1 MQSLNVFFGGSLIQ
15 DIPAV
20 IDTSVQH
27 SKGQSQNPPI
37 HKIAIASESVLEP
50 IAGGQDAMVNST
62 HHQAVER
69 PGEGLDVI
77 AYAPDGVI
85 ESVFGTS
92 QTHWILGVQWHP
104 ETSFA
109 GDVFSRKIFAEFLAR
124 CRAVR
129 GTDEGTHT

>member
-15 DIPAV
+15 DIPTT
-20 IDTSVQH
+20 IDTPIQH
-27 SKGQSQNPPI
+27 SKGQSKSPPS
-37 HKIAIASESVLEP
+37 HEIAISSGSVLEP
-50 IAGGQDAMVNST
+50 IAGGLDAVVNST

-69 PGEGLDVI
+69 PGEELDVI

-85 ESVFGTS
+85 ESVFSTS
-92 QTHWILGVQWHP
+92 QNHWMLGIQWHP

-109 GDVFSRKIFAEFLAR
+109 CDNFSRKIFADFLAH

-129 GTDEGTHT
+129 GIDEGTHT